1 MRIATNHYQNQ
12 AVSSILETQA
22 TIAGLQEQA
31 STGRRVNRPSDDPLA
46 AAEAERLRAGQAR
59 NDIEKRMMS
68 YARKHMAEAESTVSA
83 GLETL
88 QNARTL
94 MIGVHNG
101 AMSHVDRLVYA
112 SQLAQVRNELLDL
125 ANTRNSEGHYVFG
138 GQGAEEAPFSPN
150 ADPLYRAQPGN
161 RQNGLDIS
169 FDLSLNG
176 QDAFTGYGERGDTT
190 IFQEVDRV
198 VAALT
203 SDDREEITQALARG
217 MEMTDRA
224 LERMSIDRSIIGEQ
238 MNVIDMHE
246 RLISAG
252 ELGSAQRRSEL
263 IDTDYASVISSIHSR
278 DLALRAA
285 MQTYSQ
291 ISQLSMFNYL

>member
-59 NDIEKRMMS
+59 DDIEKRMMS

-83 GLETL
+83 GIETL

-101 AMSHVDRLVYA
+101 AMSHVERLVFA

-125 ANTRNSEGHYVFG
+125 ANTRNSEGHYIFG

-150 ADPLYRAQPGN
+150 AQPVYRAQPGN

-176 QDAFTGYGERGDTT
+176 QDSFTGYGERGETT
-190 IFQEVDRV
+190 IFQELDRV

-203 SDDREEITQALARG
+203 SDDREQITQALTRG

-224 LERMSIDRSIIGEQ
+224 LERMSIDRSIMGEQ
-238 MNVIDMHE
+238 RNMIDMRE
-246 RLISAG
+246 RLIAAG

-263 IDTDYASVISSIHSR
+263 VDTDYASVISGIHSR